1 MSCGQRWQ
9 LHQYRSFPALE
20 VEDQCAKQ
28 VRRTQRE
35 TRGAAG
41 SLPSSGPRPF
51 HLAAR
56 QVTRGA
62 GKGPGSGRE
71 RLAQHEGTQ
80 ATVFSCFAG
89 RQPLPWWLNLR
100 RRSPV
105 TGFVTTAVFS
115 RSQTELTRKPAQSE
129 VHTRGESGSACA
141 APSPRWEATE
151 AAALFPS
158 LQKQQ
163 FRDLF
168 SSLSV

>member
-1 MSCGQRWQ
+1 MGKGGSFTSTGLFLLWR
-9 LHQYRSFPALE
+9 LRISVPSRSEGLKGRQE
-20 VEDQCAKQ
+20 E
-28 VRRTQRE
+28 QRE
-35 TRGAAG
+35 ACLPPGRGL
-41 SLPSSGPRPF
+41 SIS
-51 HLAAR
+51 
-56 QVTRGA
+56 QRGRSHE
-62 GKGPGSGRE
+62 GPGRGRE

-80 ATVFSCFAG
+80 VTVFSCFAG

-105 TGFVTTAVFS
+105 TGFVTTTVFS

-158 LQKQQ
+158 LKKQQ